1 MHITDFLPDTK
12 PARKIGPARA
22 AKMGAK
28 QIREAIYRGAGPG
41 DARNPYDAF
50 SHAGIEA
57 ILRGSHVME
66 DPILERWIVDSYFA
80 HLDELDAIAAARKE
94 AR

>member
-1 MHITDFLPDTK
+1 MRITDTK

-22 AKMGAK
+22 AKMSAK
-28 QIREAIYRGAGPG
+28 QIREAIWRGAGPN

-50 SHAGIEA
+50 THAGIEA
-57 ILRGSHVME
+57 ILRGRHVEE

-80 HLDELDAIAAARKE
+80 HLDELDAIAATRKGAR
-94 AR
+94 

>member
-1 MHITDFLPDTK
+1 MRITDFLPDTK

-22 AKMGAK
+22 AKMSAE
-28 QIREAIYRGAGPG
+28 QIREAIWRGAGPN

-50 SHAGIEA
+50 THAGIEA
-57 ILRGSHVME
+57 ILRGRHVAE

-80 HLDELDAIAAARKE
+80 HIDEL
-94 AR
+94 

>member
-1 MHITDFLPDTK
+1 MRITDFLTDTK

-22 AKMGAK
+22 AKMSAK
-28 QIREAIYRGAGPG
+28 QIREAIWRGAGPN

-50 SHAGIEA
+50 THAGIEA
-57 ILRGSHVME
+57 ILRGRHVME